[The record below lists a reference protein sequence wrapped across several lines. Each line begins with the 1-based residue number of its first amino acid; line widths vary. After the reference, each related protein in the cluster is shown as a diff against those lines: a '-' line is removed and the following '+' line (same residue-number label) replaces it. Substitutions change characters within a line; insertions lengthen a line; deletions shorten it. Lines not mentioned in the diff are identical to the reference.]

1 MAAQSARERFRGQK
15 ITTFA
20 YPLGG
25 VQSSGVGKVTLD
37 LIRQG
42 VRDNIETLS
51 VRLVGNVVVAGG
63 GGGTATGAYNPNGLF
78 VNTSLQTTPTVNQL
92 LPINNVGSRI
102 MTIDRAIRQKAFQFA
117 TALTDTAGTQAL
129 DVWMHFTT
137 YREHAKQGVEFE
149 LPMNRWTSSVLNLQ
163 LGTIDQLFSGSA
175 STYNMAGVTVEI
187 WADLDVQVD
196 PPNIHAVEMFEI
208 PLNITASNAALD
220 FNNLPQGCFYDD
232 LIITSEKN
240 GALFDGIIN
249 NIYLNSGG
257 RTWTEQDVDNAAFIR
272 ERWTQPWF
280 YDPTTQNSLR
290 GIYVIPLR
298 HGRWS
303 NGFDAI
309 QQLLDIKFNVTYT
322 GGSDVNLIRVAGRK
336 VVPFG
341 IKQTVRGPNGSKTVK
356 NNVPIIVPAA

>member
-1 MAAQSARERFRGQK
+1 MSQASLKERFRGQK

-20 YPLGG
+20 YPLSGAT
-25 VQSSGVGKVTLD
+25 SSGTGKITLD

-42 VRDNIETLS
+42 IRDNIETLS

-63 GGGTATGAYNPNGLF
+63 GGGTASGAYNPNGLF

-92 LPINNVGSRI
+92 LPINNVSSRI
-102 MTIDRAIRQKAFQFA
+102 MVIDRALRQKAFQFA
-117 TALTDTAGTQAL
+117 TALTDAAGTQAL
-129 DVWMHFTT
+129 DVWQHFTT

-149 LPMNRWTSSVLNLQ
+149 LPMNRWSSAVLNLT
-163 LGTIDQLFSGSA
+163 LGTIDQLFTGSA
-175 STYNMAGVTVEI
+175 STYNLSGVTVEI
-187 WADLDVQVD
+187 WGDLDVSVD

-208 PLNITASNAALD
+208 PLNITATNAALD

-232 LIITSEKN
+232 LIITSEVS
-240 GALFDGIIN
+240 GALADGVIN

-257 RTWTEQDVDNAAFIR
+257 RIWTEQDNDNAAFIR
-272 ERWTQPWF
+272 ERWTRPWF
-280 YDPTTQNSLR
+280 YDPTTQNNLR
-290 GIYVIPLR
+290 GIYIIPLR

-309 QQLLDIKFNVTYT
+309 QQLLDIKFNVTF
-322 GGSDVNLIRVAGRK
+322 GGSPTIIRIAGRK

-341 IKQTVRGPNGSKTVK
+341 IKQTVRGPNGQKTVTNK
-356 NNVPIIVPAA
+356 VPIIVPAS